1 MISLV
6 LVRHGEAEHH
16 IREITG
22 GWTDSDLTDTGLKQ
36 VRLLSER
43 LHREMSGQP
52 VRLVS
57 SNLRR
62 AVHTAR
68 ILGEQLGIQP
78 GIHPEITDLNNGQ
91 AAGLTH
97 TQAKEIARPPSEPYI
112 DWQPYPQAET
122 WRQFYLRV
130 AEFIQANYNSPEGRS
145 ILVSHAATI
154 HVIVAWWLH
163 LPVDSPTHFEIAPA
177 SITTLGFNQWG
188 ERMLER
194 LNDCSHLVIGGF
206 PHAILD

>member
-1 MISLV
+1 MISLL

-22 GWTDSDLTDTGLKQ
+22 GWTDSDLTETGLRQ
-36 VRLLSER
+36 VNLLAARLCEDL
-43 LHREMSGQP
+43 SGQP
-52 VRLVS
+52 VTLIS

-62 AVHTAR
+62 AVHTAH
-68 ILGEQLGIQP
+68 ILGALLGVQP
-78 GIHPEITDLNNGQ
+78 GIHPEITDLNNGK
-91 AAGLTH
+91 AAGMTH
-97 TQAKEIARPPSEPYI
+97 SQAKAIATPPSEPYI

-122 WRQFYLRV
+122 WRQFHLRV
-130 AEFIQANYNSPEGRS
+130 SEYMRVNYSSPTGMS
-145 ILVSHAATI
+145 VLVSHAATI
-154 HVIVAWWLH
+154 HVIVAWWLQ

-194 LNDCSHLVIGGF
+194 MNDCTHLVVGGF
-206 PHAILD
+206 PHAIRG